1 MFIITNCWTFL
12 IYNLYGYLISDN
24 KLINNSDNIINMLFI
39 NTLFTGC
46 RTMLQAYALIMI
58 KKSEDPLGGI
68 SELEYTYKISSV
80 QMSTSKIIPVEYKDL
95 NTSEQEHFETEQEF
109 LETLAQSTTSR
120 MSEMSQ
126 HNRPTNEQST
136 FGEQL
141 E

>member
-12 IYNLYGYLISDN
+12 IYNLYGYLNANNNVNDISD
-24 KLINNSDNIINMLFI
+24 IINMLFF

-46 RTMLQAYALIMI
+46 RTMLQAYALIVI

-80 QMSTSKIIPVEYKDL
+80 QASTSKIIPVEYKDL

-109 LETLAQSTTSR
+109 LETLA
-120 MSEMSQ
+120 
-126 HNRPTNEQST
+126 
-136 FGEQL
+136 
-141 E
+141 